1 MGFDGYDW
9 MLLCVSMVLWLIVD
23 SLREKGNF
31 YRKFLEQNLLFRY
44 LIFMAGLFGIL
55 VFGVYGP
62 DFAAGAFLYFQF

>member
-1 MGFDGYDW
+1 MTQKKQ
-9 MLLCVSMVLWLIVD
+9 VLQDLQVFFLIFNCQTPG
-23 SLREKGNF
+23 EKGNF